1 MEIRVLKYFLAV
13 AREQSFSKAAESLY
27 LSQPTLSRQLKDLEE
42 ELGKPL
48 FIRNTR
54 SVTLTEEGML
64 LRKRAEEI
72 IELTEMAEREVRQ
85 SDENIS
91 GDIYI
96 GMGETDKVRFIAQ
109 TARKLQQTYP
119 DIRYHIF
126 SGDSEDVAER
136 LDRGLIDFGILFE
149 PADISKYESIAIP
162 TGDRWGVL
170 MRKDSSLA
178 DKESISAKDLKNE
191 PLIMSRQQNKNSMLL
206 KWFGDETL
214 HIVAEYNLVYNAS
227 ILVDE
232 GIGYA
237 LSLDKLINVSGES
250 SLCFRPLSPSLE
262 AKMHFVWKKYPV
274 FTKAAEK
281 FLEQFRTELSDKL

>member
-119 DIRYHIF
+119 DICYHIF
-126 SGDSEDVAER
+126 SGDGEDVAER

-170 MRKDSSLA
+170 MRKDSPLA
-178 DKESISAKDLKNE
+178 NKESISAKDLKNE

-206 KWFGDETL
+206 KWFSIPAETL
-214 HIVAEYNLVYNAS
+214 NIVAEYNLVYNAS

-250 SLCFRPLSPSLE
+250 SLCFRPLAPPLE

-281 FLEQFRTELSDKL
+281 FLEQFRTEL